1 MAAVP
6 VTATGELR
14 SVALATCSYVC
25 SNNRVERQKHW
36 WNGRF
41 ANTARR
47 DVYLWNSNGHW
58 HVEAS
63 RGSLNRRR
71 RAFAFDNEMAALTMV
86 DVLLG
91 SQGDDWREVA
101 V

>member
-1 MAAVP
+1 
-6 VTATGELR
+6 VTR
-14 SVALATCSYVC
+14 
-25 SNNRVERQKHW
+25 RKHW

-41 ANTARR
+41 ANPARR
-47 DVYLWNSNGHW
+47 DVFLWQENGNW

-63 RGSLNRRR
+63 RGSVSGRRR
-71 RAFAFDNEMAALTMV
+71 QFAFDNELAALTMV

-91 SQGDDWREVA
+91 SQGDGWREIA